1 VKVCIKKRDR
11 QKMPVRKEHKM
22 KRLTKRITAL
32 ALGLVLAVSALT
44 GCSSSVKPETYD
56 TTVVATLGDE
66 KIYLDEAVMYLRF
79 DQNYY
84 EMMYSYF
91 YGSTD
96 IWDMEVQ
103 TGLTMEDNLK
113 NSEMQV
119 LRQIYI
125 LCSHAEEMGV
135 ALSEADEAAIEE
147 SVDSILSSSSTT
159 LLESIGMSRDRMIEV
174 YEKNAL
180 ANLVYQA
187 VVAQIDTE
195 VSEDEIRCVGVSYV
209 MLAVSSDSDEDST
222 ETEEDE
228 NVQSPETTMETIY
241 RAVEDGTSL
250 EEAAAVYDLTP
261 VETTFFVGDT
271 YDEGSLGATALSMEE
286 GECQLIQIEGDG
298 WYLIQLD
305 TLRDEDATESMRES
319 ILSDREDAL
328 FEEVYSQW
336 QEESPSFSV
345 VSKVWKAVPMTTVYG
360 VDEETEA
367 ETEIETET
375 TVETTEES
383 AEETVA
389 ETETSEN

>member
-1 VKVCIKKRDR
+1 
-11 QKMPVRKEHKM
+11 
-22 KRLTKRITAL
+22 
-32 ALGLVLAVSALT
+32 VSALT

>member
-1 VKVCIKKRDR
+1 
-11 QKMPVRKEHKM
+11 MPVRKEHKM

-113 NSEMQV
+113 NMEMQV

-147 SVDSILSSSSTT
+147 SVDSILASGSTT
-159 LLESIGMSRDRMIEV
+159 LIESIGMSRDRMIQV

-187 VVAQIDTE
+187 VVAQVDTE
-195 VSEDEIRCVGVSYV
+195 VSEDEIRCVGASYV
-209 MLAVSSDSDEDST
+209 KLAVSSDSDEDST
-222 ETEEDE
+222 ESEENE
-228 NVQSPETTMETIY
+228 NVQSPETTLETINH
-241 RAVEDGTSL
+241 AVENGSTL

-261 VETTFFVGDT
+261 VETSFFVGDT

-286 GECQLIQIEGDG
+286 GERQIIQIEDDG
-298 WYLIQLD
+298 WYLLQLD
-305 TLRDEDATESMRES
+305 TLRDEDATESKRES
-319 ILSDREDAL
+319 VISDREDAL